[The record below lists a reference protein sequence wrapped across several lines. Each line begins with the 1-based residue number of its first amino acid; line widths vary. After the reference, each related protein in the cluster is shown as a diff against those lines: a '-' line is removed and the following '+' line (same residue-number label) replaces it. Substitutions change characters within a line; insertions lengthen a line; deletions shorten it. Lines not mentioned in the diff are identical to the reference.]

1 MVGVITLVRIRFLEK
16 YSSIDCFETKHND
29 KWPILQSLPAI
40 FCQLYEHLSQ
50 NLGSD
55 GHFEVLS
62 SVVDA
67 PFFVSQNVT
76 AI

>member
-1 MVGVITLVRIRFLEK
+1 MLK
-16 YSSIDCFETKHND
+16 HIDCFETKHND

-62 SVVDA
+62 RPKFYTCHLYKPHIKPKAALTLHSV
-67 PFFVSQNVT
+67 T
-76 AI
+76 K